1 VAKLRVQASLFTLLV
16 LLAALLALGIFSAFG
31 LYRSAENRYIH
42 VVFPLQASVRGLVLG
57 MVQEETGARGYM
69 VTTDRA
75 SLTPYFAGRRAVT
88 GNLARIERLT
98 RDRPRLRDRLAVLRT
113 EIRGLQ
119 GYYDKLIT
127 FVADGRV
134 GQGRAKAEVLVNDR
148 EFARFTATAGQM
160 QADIQDFVQE
170 TRAQQHATF
179 VRSVGGLL
187 GAGFLALAIAGTL
200 LTGVP
205 QRLHR
210 LYREEEEA
218 RRRAEQ
224 GANASRAL
232 AHVSDAVVLVDADGR
247 VRSWNAAA
255 ERTFGVEA
263 GFALARPAGEVVP
276 AYALLLDREDFVAV
290 EIGGET
296 RWLAAA
302 TSRFE
307 GGHVLTVRDVTEAH
321 ALERARADFV
331 ATASHELRT
340 PLTSVSGAA
349 QTLLARTDLPEAR
362 RRELL
367 RIVEVESAQLSR
379 IVDQLVLSARLTG
392 GEGVQTVR
400 ASVDVQ
406 ELCES
411 VLAAAEAREHA
422 GTTLALV
429 APVRP
434 KPFVCDANLL
444 RQVLSNLVE
453 NAIKYSPDG
462 GLVELRLTDEPTA
475 VRLEVSDEGLGIAAS
490 EQERIFEKFYR
501 LDAHMRRG
509 VGGSGLGLYIAR
521 EIVAA
526 MGGTI
531 AVRSIPGEGST
542 FTLVLPRN

>member
-1 VAKLRVQASLFTLLV
+1 MQASLLTLLV
-16 LLAALLALGIFSAFG
+16 LLAAVLALGIFSAFG
-31 LYRSAENRYIH
+31 LYRSAESRYIH
-42 VVFPLQASVRGLVLG
+42 VVFPLQASVRSLVLG
-57 MVQEETGARGYM
+57 MTQEETGARGYM
-69 VTTDRA
+69 VTTDRT
-75 SLTPYFAGRRAVT
+75 SLEPYFAGRKAVAA
-88 GNLARIERLT
+88 NLGRIERLT
-98 RDRPRLRDRLAVLRT
+98 RDRPRLRYRLAVLRL

-134 GQGRAKAEVLVNDR
+134 GQKQARAEVLANDR
-148 EFARFTATAGQM
+148 EFGRFTQTAAQM
-160 QADIQDFVQE
+160 QADIRAFVQD
-170 TRAQQHATF
+170 TRAQQRATF
-179 VRSVGGLL
+179 IRSVGGLVV
-187 GAGFLALAIAGTL
+187 AGFFALAIAGTL

-205 QRLHR
+205 RRLHR

-232 AHVSDAVVLVDADGR
+232 AHVSDAVVLVDEEGR

-255 ERTFGVEA
+255 ERHFGVET

-276 AYALLLDREDFVAV
+276 AYARLLDSTDFAEVEVA
-290 EIGGET
+290 GEP
-296 RWLAAA
+296 RWFAAA

-307 GGHVLTVRDVTEAH
+307 GGLVLTVRDVTEAH

-349 QTLLARTDLPEAR
+349 QTLLARPDLPDAKR
-362 RRELL
+362 RQLL

-379 IVDQLVLSARLTG
+379 IVDQLVLSARLTA
-392 GEGVQTVR
+392 GEGVLPVR
-400 ASVDVQ
+400 APLDLR
-406 ELCES
+406 ELCEG
-411 VLAAAEAREHA
+411 VLAAAEAREHPGA
-422 GTTLALV
+422 TLTLV
-429 APVRP
+429 APSRTR
-434 KPFVCDANLL
+434 PFVCDENLL

-462 GLVELRLTDEPTA
+462 GRVELRLADEPER
-475 VRLEVSDEGLGIAAS
+475 VRLEVSDQGLGIAPS

-521 EIVAA
+521 EIVDAL
-526 MGGTI
+526 GG
-531 AVRSIPGEGST
+531 SIDVSSVPGEGST
-542 FTLVLPRN
+542 FTVLLPRG